1 MRDFKAL
8 TEEQKLDLLADIID
22 PAVKILADD
31 SVRKAYNDG
40 RGKTLDIFKAALKA
54 DREAVIELLAAF
66 DGVPAT
72 EYKLNLLDPIAVF
85 AEIITN
91 PELVSVFGFAGLT
104 GGAKSSGS
112 QSENT
117 TVKEA

>member
-8 TEEQKLDLLADIID
+8 TEEQKLDLLAEIID

-31 SVRKAYNDG
+31 TVRKAYNDG

-54 DREAVIELLAAF
+54 DRQAVIELLAAF
-66 DGVPAT
+66 DGVPV
-72 EYKLNLLDPIAVF
+72 EKYKLNLLDPIAVF

-91 PELVSVFGFAGLT
+91 AELVSVFGFAGLT

-112 QSENT
+112 RSENT
-117 TVKEA
+117 EDSEN